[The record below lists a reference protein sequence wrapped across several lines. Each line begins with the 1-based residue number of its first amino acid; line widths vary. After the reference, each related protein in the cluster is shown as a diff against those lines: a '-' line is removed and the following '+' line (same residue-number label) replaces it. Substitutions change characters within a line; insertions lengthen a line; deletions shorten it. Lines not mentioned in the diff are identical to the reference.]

1 MAIILLIIYYEVF
14 PILFLVK
21 KKLHILYKIA
31 LMVVY
36 NYLLIKLFVPPSIYK
51 LQELGWNDT
60 VIEYFYIFCEVLRFT
75 APILS
80 QILVTLLTY
89 NTPPNDNN
97 NEGL

>member
-36 NYLLIKLFVPPSIYK
+36 NYLLIKVIAPPSTYR

-60 VIEYFYIFCEVLRFT
+60 VIEYFYIICEVLRYT
-75 APILS
+75 APILL
-80 QILVTLLTY
+80 QILVTLHIY

>member
-14 PILFLVK
+14 PILFLIK
-21 KKLHILYKIA
+21 KKLHILIKIA
-31 LMVVY
+31 LMVIY
-36 NYLLIKLFVPPSIYK
+36 NYLLIKFIAPPSIYK

-60 VIEYFYIFCEVLRFT
+60 VIEYFYIICEVLRFT
-75 APILS
+75 APILL